1 MIYLLVAVSVCFAIL
16 YVLSRKKYD
25 DFISRLDRK
34 VYALKDFF
42 PIALYILDFIK
53 YRFNTRY
60 DQGIQLKLGELFEA
74 EKSRFYLK
82 IHWAN
87 KIALM
92 MAMVMVIAIIGVG
105 MGNVDSS
112 FAFLSTFALILVF
125 YLTDN
130 EINEKLKKRYLLIQI
145 DFPDFLNKLALLINA
160 GMTVSRA
167 MEKIVMD
174 RQEELQVRQRPLY
187 EQLRKVLIEVR
198 GGKPETKAYEDFAR
212 RCKVPEITKFASL
225 LIQNSRKGSAE
236 LVSIL
241 RLLAVECWEMRKNAA
256 KRLGEE
262 ASTKLLFPM
271 MIMFLAILL
280 IVISPAAMQ
289 LQGF

>member
-1 MIYLLVAVSVCFAIL
+1 MIYLLIVVLLCVAIL
-16 YVLSRKKYD
+16 YILSREKYD
-25 DFISRLDRK
+25 NFISSLDRK
-34 VYALKDFF
+34 DYALKDFF
-42 PIALYILDFIK
+42 PMALYILDLIK

-60 DQGIQLKLGELFEA
+60 DQDIQIKLAQLLEA

-87 KIALM
+87 KISLM
-92 MAMVMVIAIIGVG
+92 MAIIILIIFIGAG
-105 MGNVDSS
+105 MGSVDSS
-112 FAFLSTFALILVF
+112 FVFFSIVSLALAF
-125 YLTDN
+125 YLMDN
-130 EINEKLKKRYLLIQI
+130 EINERLRKKYLLIQI
-145 DFPDFLNKLALLINA
+145 DFPDFLNKLVLLINA

-167 MEKIVMD
+167 MEKIVLD
-174 RQEELQVRQRPLY
+174 RHEEAKLRQRPLY
-187 EQLRKVLIEVR
+187 EQLRKVLFEVKAGR
-198 GGKPETKAYEDFAR
+198 SETKAYEDFAK
-212 RCKVPEITKFASL
+212 RCKVPEITKFASVI
-225 LIQNSRKGSAE
+225 IQNTRKGSAE
-236 LVSIL
+236 LVSVL

>member
-1 MIYLLVAVSVCFAIL
+1 MIYLLAAVLLCFAIL

-25 DFISRLDRK
+25 DFIARLDHK

-42 PIALYILDFIK
+42 PMVLLLLDFIK
-53 YRFNTRY
+53 YSFNTRY
-60 DQGIQLKLGELFEA
+60 DQCIQLKLGELFEA

-92 MAMVMVIAIIGVG
+92 MAMIMVISFVGVG
-105 MGNVDSS
+105 MGSVDSS
-112 FAFLSTFALILVF
+112 FYFLSIVSLVLAF

-130 EINEKLKKRYLLIQI
+130 EINEKLKKKYLLIQI
-145 DFPDFLNKLALLINA
+145 DFPDFLNKLVLLINA

-174 RQEELQVRQRPLY
+174 RQEELQGRQRPLY
-187 EQLRKVLIEVR
+187 EQLRKALFEIR

-225 LIQNSRKGSAE
+225 IIQNSRKGSAE